1 MTKKVIPAHKYA
13 INKDLI
19 NNDALYIIQK
29 LQSSGFD
36 GYVVGG
42 GIRDLLLNKRPKD
55 FDIVTSATPEQVHKL
70 FKRNSMII
78 GRRFKIVH
86 IIFNNINPDKIINN
100 RPIIERHVLEVST
113 YRSTK
118 VHKHSLNEHG
128 KILTDNNYG
137 TQKEDATRRDFT
149 INALFYNPTKEVII
163 DYHGGINDVENR
175 QLKIIGN
182 PEVRFQEDPVRMLRA
197 IRLATKLD
205 LTIDKNITLCFSQ
218 TAKLLLHENK
228 SRLYEEMLKILL
240 SGHACKCINV
250 LKNLPLPKK
259 IFPLFDL
266 LFFKKTM
273 NAFAFNII
281 EKTDLRLLET
291 PDVSI
296 VFILSGLLWSI
307 VNQSWHEIETKMAKR
322 EALIEAI
329 HIHRE
334 FAMQIGITKNTY
346 TNMHEIWLL
355 QFDLE
360 FASVKRVHHLFR
372 NSRFRQAWHL
382 FSSRHEFGEV
392 GGEIFSWWQD
402 YITADN
408 NGQLLLLKKLPQQK
422 PEKKPNEPK
431 KIKPNKNKGLTLT
444 SLTNTTNSDT
454 IHLFR

>member
-13 INKDLI
+13 INKDQI
-19 NNDALYIIQK
+19 NNDALYIIEK

-55 FDIVTSATPEQVHKL
+55 FDIVTSATPEQVQKL

-100 RPIIERHVLEVST
+100 RPIIERHILEVST

-118 VHKHSLNEHG
+118 VNKHSLNEHG

-149 INALFYNPTKEVII
+149 INALFYDPIKEVII
-163 DYHGGINDVENR
+163 DYHGGINDVENK

-197 IRLATKLD
+197 IRLAAKLD
-205 LTIDKNITLCFSQ
+205 LAIDNDITLCFPE

-240 SGHACKCINV
+240 SGHACKCINA
-250 LKNLPLPKK
+250 LKSLPLPKK
-259 IFPLFDL
+259 IFPLLDL
-266 LFFKKTM
+266 LFFKKIT
-273 NAFAFNII
+273 NPFAFNIL
-281 EKTDLRLLET
+281 EKTDSRLLET

-296 VFILSGLLWSI
+296 VFILSGLLWSE
-307 VNQSWHEIETKMAKR
+307 VNQSWHKIEPKTPTR

-329 HIHRE
+329 LSHRE

-346 TNMHEIWLL
+346 TNMREIWLL

-360 FASVKRVHHLFR
+360 FASIRRVHHLFR

-382 FSSRHEFGEV
+382 FSSRYEFGEV
-392 GGEIFSWWQD
+392 GTEIFLWWQD
-402 YITADN
+402 YIAAN
-408 NGQLLLLKKLPQQK
+408 AEKQLLLLKKLPQQQQK
-422 PEKKPNEPK
+422 PPRKTKPRK
-431 KIKPNKNKGLTLT
+431 HKIQ
-444 SLTNTTNSDT
+444 
-454 IHLFR
+454 